1 MSKYRLT
8 ISSKRQKLTQ
18 TLTTQPQA
26 QDQDTAQDDDGDDHQ
41 PLLPGLPDHIA
52 HLCLSHV
59 HPSILH
65 NVCHSWR
72 RLIYSP
78 SFPPFLSL
86 YALFSPK
93 SNSSSTPI
101 HLFTFDPVSSTW
113 DPLPPPPPDPPLH
126 LILRHPSFLSRN
138 LPVQLVSL
146 SGKLILL
153 AATTHNFNPAL
164 TRPLIFDPIC
174 RTWTFGPEL
183 VTPRRWCAAGCSRGA
198 VHVASGIGS
207 QFTSDV
213 AKSVEKWDLMNGEK
227 NSRWEKTGELK
238 DGRFSREAIDAV
250 GWKGKLCLVNVKGA
264 EGAVYDVVANTW
276 DDMREGMVRGWRGPV
291 AAMDEEVLYGID
303 ESSCTLSKYDEVMDD
318 WKEVVKSDLL
328 KGARHA
334 AAGGGRVCAVCE
346 NGGGI
351 VVVDVKAA
359 AAPTIFVVDTPLGF
373 EALSVHILPR
383 MSKIG

>member
-1 MSKYRLT
+1 MY
-8 ISSKRQKLTQ
+8 
-18 TLTTQPQA
+18 
-26 QDQDTAQDDDGDDHQ
+26 
-41 PLLPGLPDHIA
+41 
-52 HLCLSHV
+52 
-59 HPSILH
+59 
-65 NVCHSWR
+65 
-72 RLIYSP
+72 
-78 SFPPFLSL
+78 
-86 YALFSPK
+86 
-93 SNSSSTPI
+93 
-101 HLFTFDPVSSTW
+101 
-113 DPLPPPPPDPPLH
+113 
-126 LILRHPSFLSRN
+126 
-138 LPVQLVSL
+138 
-146 SGKLILL
+146 
-153 AATTHNFNPAL
+153 
-164 TRPLIFDPIC
+164 
-174 RTWTFGPEL
+174 
-183 VTPRRWCAAGCSRGA
+183 
-198 VHVASGIGS
+198 VASGIGS
-207 QFTSDV
+207 QFSSDV

-303 ESSCTLSKYDEVMDD
+303 ENSCTLSRYDEVMDD

-373 EALSVHILPR
+373 EALSVHIMPR